1 MSNCNN
7 CPSKDS
13 CSKPAESCGIENNL
27 LNNIKNVI
35 GVMSGKG
42 GVGKSTISYVI
53 AKQLNKEG
61 YRVGILDAD
70 ITGPSIPRLAG
81 IREERARMKN
91 NLIQPVETKDE
102 IKVISFNLLVDDESQ
117 PVLWRGPLISSA
129 VKQFWLD
136 TLWGDLDYLIIDM
149 PPGTA
154 DVAITIMQ
162 SIPINGLVM
171 VSVPQDMVSM
181 IVAKAVNMAK
191 KLDIKILGVIENMSY
206 IICPCCENKIRL
218 FNSEN
223 TDTMIEELDLELLG
237 EIPMIEAVSNIPS
250 KGYDD
255 NDEALDNIFKPIVG
269 NIRSL
274 LK

>member
-91 NLIQPVETKDE
+91 DLIQPVETKDG

-136 TLWGDLDYLIIDM
+136 TFWGDLDYLIIDM

>member
-1 MSNCNN
+1 
-7 CPSKDS
+7 
-13 CSKPAESCGIENNL
+13 
-27 LNNIKNVI
+27 
-35 GVMSGKG
+35 
-42 GVGKSTISYVI
+42 
-53 AKQLNKEG
+53 
-61 YRVGILDAD
+61 
-70 ITGPSIPRLAG
+70 
-81 IREERARMKN
+81 
-91 NLIQPVETKDE
+91 
-102 IKVISFNLLVDDESQ
+102 
-117 PVLWRGPLISSA
+117 
-129 VKQFWLD
+129 
-136 TLWGDLDYLIIDM
+136 M

>member
-13 CSKPAESCGIENNL
+13 CSKPAESCGIENNP

-91 NLIQPVETKDE
+91 DLIQPVETKDG

-136 TLWGDLDYLIIDM
+136 TFWGDLDYLIIDM